1 MRAWIRKQRESSEAV
16 RFFSDS
22 GWVLVATF
30 LSGILMVGVHGFA
43 RAMPRSEY
51 GVFFTLLQVVSLM
64 SIPGLGL
71 QSVFARR
78 AAAAVTAEQEMEV
91 ISALKKITRMLMLVG
106 VTGGLGLF
114 LFADQVRELFQM
126 NSSRPLIPT
135 WLAALFA
142 VWMPAALGALQGRQ
156 RFGWYGGSILGNGFF
171 RLLGVF
177 LGVYWIASG
186 ATGAMT
192 GVAFGMIMAV
202 GLAVWGLRDW
212 RGVETVSVSMMSWLK
227 EAAPLTIGFGS
238 ILFLMS
244 LDMVFAQS
252 LLFGDLSS
260 YHGAAGMVGRGMVT
274 FTAPI
279 VAVMFPRLV
288 KSFAT
293 SEKSAALRMGMLATL
308 GLCGI
313 VVLLMATIPQVPIQI
328 IYGPSFMDAAKL
340 IPWFGLGMAPLCLA
354 NPLISQALAIG
365 DFRICRFALISGGGY
380 LLTLMLAS
388 EWISESAGLGGSFRI
403 LWIMIAWNW
412 FYLASVYWTLQ
423 NPIKRDSGK
432 TFSST
437 EG

>member
-1 MRAWIRKQRESSEAV
+1 MRAWIRKQRESSEMV

-78 AAAAVTAEQEMEV
+78 AAAAVTVEQEMEV
-91 ISALKKITRMLMLVG
+91 VSALKQITRMLMLVG
-106 VTGGLGLF
+106 LFGGLALL
-114 LFADQVRELFQM
+114 LFAPRVQELFQM
-126 NSSRPLIPT
+126 NSSRALIPT

-156 RFGWYGGSILGNGFF
+156 RFGWYGGSILGNGLF
-171 RLLGVF
+171 RLIGVF
-177 LGVYWIASG
+177 AGVYWIASG
-186 ATGAMT
+186 ATGAMI
-192 GVAFGMIMAV
+192 GVALGLIMAV
-202 GLAVWGLRDW
+202 GFAVWGLRDW
-212 RGVETVSVSMMSWLK
+212 RGFESVSGSVSMMSWLK
-227 EAAPLTIGFGS
+227 EATPLTIGFGS

-252 LLFGDLSS
+252 LLFGDRSS

-293 SEKSAALRMGMLATL
+293 SEKSAALRMGILATL
-308 GLCGI
+308 GLCGV

-328 IYGPSFMDAAKL
+328 IYGSSFMDAAKL
-340 IPWFGLGMAPLCLA
+340 IPWFGLGMAPLCIA

-380 LLTLMLAS
+380 LLTLMVSS
-388 EWISESAGLGGSFRI
+388 ERIAESAGLDGSFRI

-423 NPIKRDSGK
+423 NPIKREIPGSP
-432 TFSST
+432 
-437 EG
+437 